1 VRWLGFWSKDAILL
15 ASLQSGHNITFLVG
29 LVTGAL
35 TAFYM
40 FRFFF
45 LIFHGEARSK
55 LHDVHED
62 PWMTWPI
69 MVLTIPTIF
78 AGLLEH
84 FFIAKVV
91 PPHLEASHF
100 AHPGWLPW
108 VATLAAV
115 LGMSG
120 AWMLYGKGRTEG
132 TELLKDI
139 FKPIYLLVYNK
150 FYMDEVWLFITHRI
164 IFAYIAAPIKWFDRN
179 IVDGSMNLTGWLLQ
193 VGGKGIRLA
202 QNGQLQFYLGA
213 TVVGFIVLLF
223 LG

>member
-1 VRWLGFWSKDAILL
+1 MLE
-15 ASLQSGHNITFLVG
+15 VG
-29 LVTGAL
+29 
-35 TAFYM
+35 
-40 FRFFF
+40 
-45 LIFHGEARSK
+45 
-55 LHDVHED
+55 
-62 PWMTWPI
+62 
-69 MVLTIPTIF
+69 
-78 AGLLEH
+78 
-84 FFIAKVV
+84 
-91 PPHLEASHF
+91 HF

-115 LGMSG
+115 LGISG

-132 TELLKDI
+132 AELLKDI

-193 VGGKGIRLA
+193 VGGKGVRLA
-202 QNGQLQFYLGA
+202 QSGQLQFYLGA

-223 LG
+223 LL